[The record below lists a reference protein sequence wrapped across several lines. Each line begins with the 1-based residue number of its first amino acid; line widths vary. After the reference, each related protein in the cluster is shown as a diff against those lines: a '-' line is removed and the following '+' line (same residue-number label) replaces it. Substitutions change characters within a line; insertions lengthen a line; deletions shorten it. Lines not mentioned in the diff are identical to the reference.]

1 MKRVR
6 KYLISIIHNFQ
17 DCFNRSAYWKRR
29 MYCQNH
35 GNTLLKYIYL
45 ILLRRTENKQ
55 NSDTGL
61 GLNTATSPMC
71 IIKSPLNLPHRL
83 NGIII
88 GRNVTIGNNVTIYQN
103 VTIAEADPNKRTIIG
118 DNVMIGANAVIL
130 NNVTIGDYAKIGA
143 NAVITKDIPRGGVA
157 VGNPASLIKIN

>member
-6 KYLISIIHNFQ
+6 KYFISIIHNFQ
-17 DCFNRSAYWKRR
+17 DCFNRS
-29 MYCQNH
+29 
-35 GNTLLKYIYL
+35 TYL

-103 VTIAEADPNKRTIIG
+103 VTIAEAHPNKRIIIG
-118 DNVMIGANAVIL
+118 DNVMIGANV
-130 NNVTIGDYAKIGA
+130 
-143 NAVITKDIPRGGVA
+143 VITKDIPRG
-157 VGNPASLIKIN
+157 S